1 MCERKEGRKKRKE
14 GKIGTE
20 GKKEDKTRGR
30 EESKRE
36 VENKRGKREF
46 QADSQSL
53 WSEPTGR
60 MELPSTDTEKT
71 AGKTKSL
78 GVGDGKPVQCC
89 CLENSM
95 DRGI

>member
-14 GKIGTE
+14 GKRGQKE
-20 GKKEDKTRGR
+20 RKKTKQGR

-36 VENKRGKREF
+36 GENWRGEREF
-46 QADSQSL
+46 KADSQSL